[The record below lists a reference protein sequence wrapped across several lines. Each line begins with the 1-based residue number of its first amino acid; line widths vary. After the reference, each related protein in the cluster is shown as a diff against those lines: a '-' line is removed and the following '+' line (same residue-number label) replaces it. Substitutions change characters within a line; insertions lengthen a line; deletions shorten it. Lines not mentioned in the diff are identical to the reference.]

1 MKQYARIQ
9 FNSRQNMTITSWRLS
24 SCEDPLLFEIP
35 ADTSQPKGDAIQ
47 AAHNFFGDLAQCVW
61 AASPSLPWRHSP
73 APGFPRLGTPCQSA
87 RPRWPQYGTC
97 GPRWPP
103 EAPMWAILRSS
114 APSVQSGPP
123 LLDGWGLFKPLETQI
138 SWHDIF
144 NVVWLSSTTAPMF
157 NHRPEDPSWVES
169 RALTRKQC
177 RLERS
182 NRITLNWITIPTEK
196 DSLLLRAALS
206 RVQVH
211 VLENCSIW
219 IVS

>member
-1 MKQYARIQ
+1 
-9 FNSRQNMTITSWRLS
+9 MTISSWRLS

-47 AAHNFFGDLAQCVW
+47 AVHNFLGDLAQCGW
-61 AASPSLPWRHSP
+61 AVSPSLPWRHSP

-123 LLDGWGLFKPLETQI
+123 LLFKPLETQI
-138 SWHDIF
+138 SWQDIF

-157 NHRPEDPSWVES
+157 NHRPEDPSWVKS
-169 RALTRKQC
+169 PDTQAMSTWTIQYNRPQLN
-177 RLERS
+177 S
-182 NRITLNWITIPTEK
+182 NREGQFIAEGCFISSTSSCFGELFNMIMNRVLNSFRYFPPLVK
-196 DSLLLRAALS
+196 R
-206 RVQVH
+206 
-211 VLENCSIW
+211 
-219 IVS
+219 